1 MLQGQLHDFEVL
13 ELTGASHG
21 LHVAFARRG
30 VLLHGPFGAPLKG
43 THAIP
48 ECPSALNGP
57 LIRSLRMTML
67 VGAHNGCLRVAWL
80 KRQPCPR
87 GRFDIWP

>member
-13 ELTGASHG
+13 ELRTGASHAG

-48 ECPSALNGP
+48 ECPRVCPEWAFDTKQPQDDHACG
-57 LIRSLRMTML
+57 
-67 VGAHNGCLRVAWL
+67 GAQWVFESCLA
-80 KRQPCPR
+80 
-87 GRFDIWP
+87 